1 MWITGINIRM
11 DVTATRLSHDDGR
24 AWTCVCVSLPKDDR
38 CQSFNFVISV
48 GMCEFSDRTK
58 EARPEDFIP
67 DPDRYYYQRAMDRG
81 IKTKSRDIT
90 TLI

>member
-1 MWITGINIRM
+1 M
-11 DVTATRLSHDDGR
+11 DHRHQYSDGCYGDDGG
-24 AWTCVCVSLPKDDR
+24 TSGHECVSACQKDDR

-58 EARPEDFIP
+58 EARPQDFIP
-67 DPDRYYYQRAMDRG
+67 DPDRYYYHRAKDRG

>member
-1 MWITGINIRM
+1 MMAELG
-11 DVTATRLSHDDGR
+11 HK
-24 AWTCVCVSLPKDDR
+24 CVSACQKDDR

-67 DPDRYYYQRAMDRG
+67 DPDRYYFRQALNRG
-81 IKTKSRDIT
+81 NQAPDQAFSFGLLGPGKTDSAPP
-90 TLI
+90 L